1 MSKEFTLDESIL
13 DIDAWLP
20 EEAIDEVT
28 NAIIEA
34 NDFIDNQATIIPL
47 LDYQRLVSEQIDAIH
62 DPSNANKQI
71 IIDCLLVLGM
81 DEARFMLATLG
92 TDGRVQHKTLLESSE
107 PLVERANRILAKHPE
122 RVQHSVLSNAKIEA
136 ILNHGQ

>member
-20 EEAIDEVT
+20 EKAIDEVVK
-28 NAIIEA
+28 AIIEA
-34 NDFIDNQATIIPL
+34 DDFIENQATIIPL
-47 LDYQRLVSEQIDAIH
+47 LDYQRRVSEQIDAICEPT
-62 DPSNANKQI
+62 DANKRI

-92 TDGRVQHKTLLESSE
+92 TDGRVRHKTILESSE

-122 RVQHSVLSNAKIEA
+122 CVKHSVLSNARVET
-136 ILNHGQ
+136 ILNQG